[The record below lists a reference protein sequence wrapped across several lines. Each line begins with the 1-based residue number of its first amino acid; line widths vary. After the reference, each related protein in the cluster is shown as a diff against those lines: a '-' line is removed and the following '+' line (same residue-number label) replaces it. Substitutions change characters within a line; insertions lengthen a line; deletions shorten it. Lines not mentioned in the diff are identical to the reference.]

1 MEHYTIIRRIKQR
14 VILIKMDDSKKKKV
28 ISEYIEITNFW
39 KIKDEFVYI
48 IYTPHMHIQ
57 KVLGG
62 HISNC

>member
-1 MEHYTIIRRIKQR
+1 
-14 VILIKMDDSKKKKV
+14 MDDSKKKRV